1 MMVGGVVLS
10 KSDDDLMRMIFMLLV
25 EYLKFN
31 VLFIK
36 IFLSRK
42 LSLWAMERL
51 SSNSNMMALS
61 S

>member
-36 IFLSRK
+36 IFIS
-42 LSLWAMERL
+42 
-51 SSNSNMMALS
+51 
-61 S
+61 

>member
-10 KSDDDLMRMIFMLLV
+10 KSDDDFMRMIFMLLV

-42 LSLWAMERL
+42 LSLLGNGKAVF
-51 SSNSNMMALS
+51 
-61 S
+61 